1 MRNAIHRLRSA
12 KNTDRQTTIRLS
24 ALHKPPDETNSPMR
38 TEGKLTQWNDDRGFG
53 FVTPTAGGPPVFIH
67 ISEFPRDG
75 DRPAIGERLSFETGF
90 SKDGKPRAVNVRCPD
105 RAPVRRAPR
114 EPRRERGRPGV
125 FRRLLPLV
133 LVIVIG
139 AYGYKAFIRYGG
151 AFWPAPETFN
161 PAYSPAPTTSPAAPA
176 RFSCDG
182 RTHCSQMRSC
192 EEATFFLR
200 NCPNVKMDGNHD
212 GVPCEQQWCGR

>member
-1 MRNAIHRLRSA
+1 
-12 KNTDRQTTIRLS
+12 
-24 ALHKPPDETNSPMR
+24 MR

-53 FVTPTAGGPPVFIH
+53 FVTPNDGGPAVFIH

-75 DRPAIGERLSFETGF
+75 DRPAIGERLSFETDF
-90 SKDGKPRAVNVRCPD
+90 NKDGKPRAVNVRCPD
-105 RAPVRRAPR
+105 RTPVQRLPRRAEDGPSLW
-114 EPRRERGRPGV
+114 GR
-125 FRRLLPLV
+125 LMSLV

-139 AYGYKAFIRYGG
+139 AAGYKAFGRYAGSYSAAPVAVETSTIRSAPASAPGS
-151 AFWPAPETFN
+151 ASAPAPVL
-161 PAYSPAPTTSPAAPA
+161 P

-200 NCPNVKMDGNHD
+200 NCPGTQMDGDGD
-212 GVPCEQQWCGR
+212 GVPCERQWCG